1 LLPNQSG
8 TVDVTLTISYNPE
21 VTVDVTG
28 CGGACGSSGD
38 GGGDP
43 ADDREPFT
51 VPFGGELYLL
61 MLVAGYGIYT
71 LSRRRR

>member
-1 LLPNQSG
+1 M
-8 TVDVTLTISYNPE
+8 
-21 VTVDVTG
+21 DVTG

-51 VPFGGELYLL
+51 VPFGGELYPL

-71 LSRRRR
+71 LSRRGR

>member
-1 LLPNQSG
+1 M
-8 TVDVTLTISYNPE
+8 E
-21 VTVDVTG
+21 VTG
-28 CGGACGSSGD
+28 CGGACGSSS
-38 GGGDP
+38 GGNL

>member
-1 LLPNQSG
+1 M
-8 TVDVTLTISYNPE
+8 E
-21 VTVDVTG
+21 VTG
-28 CGGACGSSGD
+28 CGGACGSSSSGSSGD

-71 LSRRRR
+71 LSRRGL

>member
-1 LLPNQSG
+1 
-8 TVDVTLTISYNPE
+8 LTISYKPD
-21 VTVDVTG
+21 VTVEVTG
-28 CGGACGSSGD
+28 CGGACGSSSSS

-43 ADDREPFT
+43 ADDREPFTVPFT

-71 LSRRRR
+71 LSRRGL

>member
-1 LLPNQSG
+1 LTLSYKP
-8 TVDVTLTISYNPE
+8 DVTAE
-21 VTVDVTG
+21 VIG
-28 CGGACGSSGD
+28 CGGACGSSSSSGD
-38 GGGDP
+38 GGDP

>member
-1 LLPNQSG
+1 
-8 TVDVTLTISYNPE
+8 LTISYNPD
-21 VTVDVTG
+21 VTVEVTG
-28 CGGACGSSGD
+28 CGGACGNSSSSGSSGDGD

>member
-1 LLPNQSG
+1 
-8 TVDVTLTISYNPE
+8 VE
-21 VTVDVTG
+21 VTG
-28 CGGACGSSGD
+28 CAGACGSSSSSSSGD
-38 GGGDP
+38 GGDP

>member
-1 LLPNQSG
+1 M
-8 TVDVTLTISYNPE
+8 TISYNPD
-21 VTVDVTG
+21 VTVEVTG

-38 GGGDP
+38 GDGGGGDP

-51 VPFGGELYLL
+51 VPFGGEFYLL

-71 LSRRRR
+71 LSRRGR